1 MKVLIVIA
9 VALVLAAAIVVPLY
23 IIARR
28 AAAGKSVKR
37 PLYAHIA
44 SFFGIFALCGIA
56 FLGTGAFAANEA
68 AEAAVAAAGTDWT
81 KAFGYLGAALAVGLS
96 GIASGIAVSNSASA
110 AIGALAENDST
121 FGKSIVFVGLAEGM
135 AIYGLLVAIIIL
147 LF

>member
-44 SFFGIFALCGIA
+44 SFFGIFALSDFGGTVA
-56 FLGTGAFAANEA
+56 LGVLVSITLLAAMFSNIFILPSLLL
-68 AEAAVAAAGTDWT
+68 TLDKHT
-81 KAFGYLGAALAVGLS
+81 TNKQFKRPPIKYLEEEQG
-96 GIASGIAVSNSASA
+96 
-110 AIGALAENDST
+110 
-121 FGKSIVFVGLAEGM
+121 
-135 AIYGLLVAIIIL
+135 
-147 LF
+147 

>member
-1 MKVLIVIA
+1 MKIFIVLL
-9 VALVLAAAIVVPLY
+9 VALVAAAAIVVPLY
-23 IIARR
+23 IIAQR
-28 AAAGKSVKR
+28 AKAGKSVKK

-44 SFFGIFALCGIA
+44 TFFGVFALCGIA
-56 FLGTGAFAANEA
+56 FLGQGAFAANEA
-68 AEAAVAAAGTDWT
+68 AEAVTAAGTAWT
-81 KAFGYLGAALAVGLS
+81 KAFGYLGAELAVGLS

>member
-56 FLGTGAFAANEA
+56 FLGQGVFAADEA
-68 AEAAVAAAGTDWT
+68 VSAAAGTDWT

>member
-1 MKVLIVIA
+1 MKLLIVIA
-9 VALVLAAAIVVPLY
+9 VALAAAAAIVVPLY
-23 IIARR
+23 VIARR
-28 AAAGKSVKR
+28 AAAGKSVKK

-44 SFFGIFALCGIA
+44 SFFGIFALCGLA
-56 FLGTGAFAANEA
+56 FLGQGAFAASEA
-68 AEAAVAAAGTDWT
+68 AETVAAGTDWT
-81 KAFGYLGAALAVGLS
+81 RAFGYLGAALAVGLS

>member
-1 MKVLIVIA
+1 MKILIVIA

-56 FLGTGAFAANEA
+56 FLGQGVFAADEA
-68 AEAAVAAAGTDWT
+68 AEAVSSAAGTDWT

>member
-68 AEAAVAAAGTDWT
+68 VEASTAAGTDWT

>member
-1 MKVLIVIA
+1 MKLFIIIL
-9 VALVLAAAIVVPLY
+9 VALVAAAAIVVPLY
-23 IIARR
+23 IIARP
-28 AAAGKSVKR
+28 AAGKSVKK

-44 SFFGIFALCGIA
+44 TFFGIFALCGIA
-56 FLGTGAFAANEA
+56 FLGQGAFAASEA
-68 AEAAVAAAGTDWT
+68 ADAATVATGTDWT

>member
-56 FLGTGAFAANEA
+56 LLGTGAFAANEA
-68 AEAAVAAAGTDWT
+68 VEAATAAGTDWT